1 MKARKV
7 PKLDPDGTFADAV
20 RRIVE
25 VRAGEVESFVPQ
37 ALDPAEAKAQH
48 DMRIAAKRLRYV
60 LELAAPALGKPAAEG
75 ARTAKRLQASL
86 GEIHDCDEMIE
97 RAQAH
102 DGLESLTAHLT
113 GRRAVLF
120 ESFAREWKA
129 AARGGFAASLVERL
143 RS

>member
-1 MKARKV
+1 VKARKV

-48 DMRIAAKRLRYV
+48 DMRIAAKRLRYL
-60 LELAAPALGKPAAEG
+60 LELAAPALGEPAVKG

-86 GEIHDCDEMIE
+86 GKIHDCDEMLE
-97 RAQAH
+97 RTRAH
-102 DGLESLTAHLT
+102 DDLQSLTAYLT

-129 AARGGFAASLVERL
+129 AERGGFAASLVGRL
-143 RS
+143 SP